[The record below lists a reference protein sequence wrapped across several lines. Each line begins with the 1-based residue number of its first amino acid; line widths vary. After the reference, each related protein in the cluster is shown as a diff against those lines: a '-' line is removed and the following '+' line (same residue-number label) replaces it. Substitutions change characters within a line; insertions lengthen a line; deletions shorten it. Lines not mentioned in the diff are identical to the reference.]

1 MPSITV
7 FQQTIGA
14 FLKHIPKKEEKKRE
28 KNPPEELLKTVT
40 DPDPGPAV
48 IFSEQQNEKG
58 MKVSVSRIH
67 SVHQC

>member
-14 FLKHIPKKEEKKRE
+14 FFFKHIPKKQRR
-28 KNPPEELLKTVT
+28 NPPEELLKTVT

>member
-14 FLKHIPKKEEKKRE
+14 FFLKHIPKKKKKK